1 MALTPE
7 QIEEIFLDHGW
18 HWNGKADAYI
28 PAARAVEA
36 EVRKDDEALIRQL
49 VEALEGV
56 QKHHSTTSLPLAIEN
71 FGSREACGQFGIK
84 LWREHVPAAITAG
97 RAWLEATP

>member
-28 PAARAVEA
+28 PAARAIEA

-49 VEALEGV
+49 VAAL
-56 QKHHSTTSLPLAIEN
+56 SLPCDRWNGTQSRIV
-71 FGSREACGQFGIK
+71 REAIS
-84 LWREHVPAAITAG
+84 AG
-97 RAWLEATP
+97 RARLEGNKP